1 MANTGQP
8 VSSVVVQMPANA
20 HEPMMTIRVPV
31 GLYLPAGVSMQ
42 IDDAKSEPVP
52 LQTCDLQGCFAQTT
66 LNPST
71 IAALKGGKKLS
82 ITFQNMAKANVVL
95 PFPLGNFADAYQKI
109 Q

>member
-8 VSSVVVQMPANA
+8 VSSVVVQIPVNS
-20 HEPMMTIRVPV
+20 HEPIVTIRIPV
-31 GLYLPAGVSMQ
+31 GLYLPAGVTMQ
-42 IDDAKSEPVP
+42 IDDGKPEPVP
-52 LQTCDLQGCFAQTT
+52 LQTCDLQGCFAQMT
-66 LNPST
+66 LSPNA

-95 PFPLGNFADAYQKI
+95 PFPLANFADAYQKI